1 MKDVKNLKIYLKALE
16 LVRKIYKLIKENQ
29 VLSKDFSLCDQLK
42 RAAISIPS
50 NISEGY
56 ARTKKQFKNYLAIA
70 KGSTNEITTLL
81 EIIQLV
87 YKLRQ
92 MNYKMNM
99 IF

>member
-56 ARTKKQFKNYLAIA
+56 ARTKK
-70 KGSTNEITTLL
+70 T
-81 EIIQLV
+81 IQ
-87 YKLRQ
+87 KLFS
-92 MNYKMNM
+92 NC
-99 IF
+99 

>member
-1 MKDVKNLKIYLKALE
+1 M
-16 LVRKIYKLIKENQ
+16 LVL
-29 VLSKDFSLCDQLK
+29 
-42 RAAISIPS
+42 
-50 NISEGY
+50 
-56 ARTKKQFKNYLAIA
+56 KKQFKNYLVIA